1 MRWARETGLHR
12 RRGEVV
18 ARRDGHAG
26 VSQPDPQPMA
36 AQAGAGLVAEHVVE
50 LTRRNRRR
58 RVFADS
64 VRRRGDY
71 RRLPWQSRSSAL
83 SPCSSSAW
91 VAMRWLHLP
100 NWCGPSGSRWGSRRR
115 RSEVRAVYGGFG
127 LAIAGVLAYA
137 AIADGDLR
145 TGVLITVGPHISRPC
160 SGTSPVRHLAHTFH
174 PGWTDI
180 QLPDG
185 TVI

>member
-1 MRWARETGLHR
+1 
-12 RRGEVV
+12 V
-18 ARRDGHAG
+18 AVAVIG
-26 VSQPDPQPMA
+26 VIAVFFLGMGGYALA
-36 AQAGAGLVAEHVVE
+36 APAELVRPFGIT
-50 LTRRNRRR
+50 L
-58 RVFADS
+58 
-64 VRRRGDY
+64 GK
-71 RRLPWQSRSSAL
+71 
-83 SPCSSSAW
+83 SSS
-91 VAMRWLHLP
+91 
-100 NWCGPSGSRWGSRRR
+100 
-115 RSEVRAVYGGFG
+115 RSEVRAIYGGFG

-145 TGVLITVGPHISRPC
+145 TGILITVGPHISRPC